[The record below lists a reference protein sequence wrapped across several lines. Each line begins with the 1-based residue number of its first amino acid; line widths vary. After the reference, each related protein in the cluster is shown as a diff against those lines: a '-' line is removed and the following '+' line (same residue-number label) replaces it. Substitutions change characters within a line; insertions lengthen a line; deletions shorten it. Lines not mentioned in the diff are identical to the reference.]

1 MSVSERVAAVGDE
14 VYLGVELKPSV
25 GSEHQDGRGAE
36 WVFRGE

>member
-1 MSVSERVAAVGDE
+1 MSEWVAAIGDE
-14 VYLGVELKPSV
+14 EACLGIEFKPSV